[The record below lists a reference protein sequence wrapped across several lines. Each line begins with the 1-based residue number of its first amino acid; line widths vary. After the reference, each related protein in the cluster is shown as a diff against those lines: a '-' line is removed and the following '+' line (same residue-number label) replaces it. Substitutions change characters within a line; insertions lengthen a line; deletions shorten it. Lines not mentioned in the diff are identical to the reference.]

1 VLRKVAFHLVSIL
14 PKSSFGEHKVAVIYA
29 PPKRRFGKG
38 RTNSSVSPFDALFKV
53 LGTLF
58 GPHIFEKMRRNESY
72 MPYLVEAITKSGVDI
87 SRKCCFP
94 HGLPSNLS
102 IPNKELGRPNRAF
115 RVRFQGKHFST
126 FYPNIVNTPL
136 PKVLRHVANK
146 TIALFNTTLLN
157 EGTCIREYSTISQFD
172 TFLSNHFSVHYN
184 LA

>member
-1 VLRKVAFHLVSIL
+1 MSVDNDLTSQ
-14 PKSSFGEHKVAVIYA
+14 VAVIYA

-58 GPHIFEKMRRNESY
+58 GPHTFEKMRRNESN
-72 MPYLVEAITKSGVDI
+72 MLYLVEAITKSGVDI

-102 IPNKELGRPNRAF
+102 IPNKESGRPNRAF
-115 RVRFQGKHFST
+115 IVRFQGKHFST
-126 FYPNIVNTPL
+126 FYPNIVTTPL

-146 TIALFNTTLLN
+146 KIAQFRTHYLTKELA
-157 EGTCIREYSTISQFD
+157 YVSTQQSANSI
-172 TFLSNHFSVHYN
+172 HFFQIILVSIITWPDC
-184 LA
+184 